1 MDVGTWCVGDEV
13 SEKLGE
19 VEPDV
24 LQRGQVAVT
33 LPLQVD
39 PSPVYVLHKRLGQA
53 VVTGVQHC
61 CLTGVTI
68 HSWQYRRMGIV
79 QQPVIFIINM

>member
-61 CLTGVTI
+61 CLTGRTQLAI
-68 HSWQYRRMGIV
+68 SEDGNCSTTSNIY
-79 QQPVIFIINM
+79 NM